1 MYFLQLC
8 SFCLNLY
15 KLAKFNN
22 SETSSLNKFSLSDYF
37 LNALNRMQKA
47 REKRSRQ
54 SDVMSDIENMDVML
68 SESSRNEIKGSP
80 EDRNNE
86 KDLVSDKPRQKMIRD
101 SEDFRLLLNTN
112 SRENSEISIET
123 ARLRTLRSLDK
134 ILGN

>member
-1 MYFLQLC
+1 
-8 SFCLNLY
+8 
-15 KLAKFNN
+15 
-22 SETSSLNKFSLSDYF
+22 
-37 LNALNRMQKA
+37 MQKA

-54 SDVMSDIENMDVML
+54 SDVLSDIKNMDVML

-86 KDLVSDKPRQKMIRD
+86 KDLVSDEPRQKMIQD
-101 SEDFRLLLNTN
+101 SEDFGSLLNTN
-112 SRENSEISIET
+112 SRENSEISFET